1 MDISAVDTTLASMP
15 GGVLGQHVRSTNSPE
30 TQRKAAASQFE
41 AILLRQFLN
50 DSVGSMMGGEKSAQG
65 SVYGY
70 LLTDVLSQKLAQGGG
85 LGLAKTIEQQLTPA
99 GTPVSA
105 ATLSGATS
113 AAALSLQPLNGGS
126 RNPAAVLAPLNSLAP
141 LNPVSAGKDN

>member
-15 GGVLGQHVRSTNSPE
+15 GGVLGQRTRPTSSPE

-85 LGLAKTIEQQLTPA
+85 LGLARTIEQQLTPQ
-99 GTPVSA
+99 GTPIPAGALA
-105 ATLSGATS
+105 ALGGPTS
-113 AAALSLQPLNGGS
+113 AAALALKPLNGVDPLKPLDPS
-126 RNPAAVLAPLNSLAP
+126 NSANPIP
-141 LNPVSAGKDN
+141 AGKAN

>member
-1 MDISAVDTTLASMP
+1 MDLSPLSAVDSTLATMP
-15 GGVLGQHVRSTNSPE
+15 GGVLGQHVRSTSSPE
-30 TQRKAAASQFE
+30 AQRKAAASQFE

-85 LGLAKTIEQQLTPA
+85 LGLAKTIEQQLTPR
-99 GTPVSA
+99 GTPVPA
-105 ATLSGATS
+105 ETL
-113 AAALSLQPLNGGS
+113 AALV
-126 RNPAAVLAPLNSLAP
+126 PAQKAN
-141 LNPVSAGKDN
+141 